1 MHVYG
6 EISGRL
12 STEGQ
17 LSGRLAAD
25 GQLSGELT
33 IPAQILPPEYEGAYT
48 FTPTE
53 ETQTAATADLMMTDD
68 ITIEPIPEEYIIP
81 TGSVSISHNG
91 THDVTE
97 YAEAVVDVQPE
108 LQTKEVTIDSAGT
121 ETVTPG
127 SGYYGLS
134 EVEITVPGAEF
145 NFVVPQHGAF
155 DIDINENGLIAAAY
169 QAMENVEIVAVS
181 GFAAAGAT
189 AGIYVDQ
196 GDTLQL
202 PVQAGAT
209 VTPSESQQVAV
220 PKGKWTTGAV
230 LVDPIP
236 VEYMIFIVN
245 LSYNSTTQ
253 KWTPAETYAEIS
265 AAKAAGK
272 TIVVRTDSTYGGEC
286 SAEGAFRGTDFIY
299 WTRAWLQGTITETEY
314 TFTSGG
320 LSITDG
326 PYLYN
331 DTSGA
336 SLNSSAQMLNGVS
349 AYAGGVK
356 YTGDI
361 PTKTLSD
368 LTASGAVVTVP
379 SGYYASQVTKS
390 VAAGTAGTPVATK
403 GAVSNHAIAIT
414 PSVTNVTGYITGGTK
429 TGTAVSVT
437 ASELVSGTYTVDSSG
452 TKDVTNYASVDV
464 PSGTEGSTYA
474 NIYYDGQFAD
484 IDIAVR
490 LDGGW
495 FDTDYYGGILSYSAV
510 PANTT
515 ITPTESQQ
523 TVGGPD
529 YLMED
534 VVTIAAIPSSYV
546 GSGIT
551 RRDSTHLSASG
562 ATISVPAGYY
572 ENNASKA
579 VASGTEG
586 TPTASK
592 GAVNNHAITVTPQVT
607 NAAGYIS
614 GGTHSGTG
622 VSVSAS
628 ELVSGTKSITA
639 NGTGI
644 DVTNYAQVDV
654 AVPSGSPS
662 LQTKSKTYT
671 PTTSQQSETISP
683 DAGYDGLSAVNVTV
697 NAIPGEYIIPTG
709 NKAITAAGNNIDVA
723 AYATVSVAAGS
734 AGTPTATKGTVS
746 NHAIQI
752 TPSVVNTA
760 GYITG
765 GTKTGT
771 AVTVQASEL
780 VSGSET
786 KTANGTYDV
795 TNLAELI
802 VNVSGGGGSSNWT
815 LLGTKD
821 CGTISTSST
830 TAATI
835 NKDFTVSDVG
845 DYDLLVVETSVNTKT
860 NGRHAATARLIW
872 LTAGSAIG
880 TKNGATIAT
889 ATWNVKLSSNGTA
902 TSRASTTPRGVY
914 PYSCTLSTSGGV
926 TSAAIVM
933 YSCYNSTQTG
943 TINGAYTARVYGVKL
958 YDLIGG

>member
-12 STEGQ
+12 SIEGQ
-17 LSGRLAAD
+17 LSGRLAAE
-25 GQLSGELT
+25 GQLAGELT
-33 IPAQILPPEYEGAYT
+33 IPAQILPPAYAGAYT

-53 ETQTAATADLMMTDD
+53 ETQTAATADLMLTDD

-81 TGSVSISHNG
+81 AGSTNINQNG

-97 YAEAVVDVQPE
+97 YAEAIVNVQPA
-108 LQTKEVTIDSAGT
+108 LQAKAVTIDSAGT

-134 EVEITVPGAEF
+134 EVDVTVPGGQILRMTGLTTYPEISIS
-145 NFVVPQHGAF
+145 
-155 DIDINENGLIAAAY
+155 DDGLIRAFVNDALTVFPVSEAGWLEAEQDGTTVY
-169 QAMENVEIVAVS
+169 IAVDE
-181 GFAAAGAT
+181 
-189 AGIYVDQ
+189 YK
-196 GDTLQL
+196 QL

-209 VTPSESQQVAV
+209 VAPSESQQVAV

-230 LVDPIP
+230 NVGAIP
-236 VEYMIFIVN
+236 SNYIGSGIYRADADDVVFYENDLEVVVADGYYDEVVV
-245 LSYNSTTQ
+245 
-253 KWTPAETYAEIS
+253 
-265 AAKAAGK
+265 K
-272 TIVVRTDSTYGGEC
+272 TI
-286 SAEGAFRGTDFIY
+286 
-299 WTRAWLQGTITETEY
+299 
-314 TFTSGG
+314 
-320 LSITDG
+320 
-326 PYLYN
+326 
-331 DTSGA
+331 
-336 SLNSSAQMLNGVS
+336 
-349 AYAGGVK
+349 
-356 YTGDI
+356 
-361 PTKTLSD
+361 
-368 LTASGAVVTVP
+368 P
-379 SGYYASQVTKS
+379 S
-390 VAAGTAGTPVATK
+390 GTAGTPVATK

-414 PSVTNVTGYITGGTK
+414 PSVTNSTGYITGGTK
-429 TGTAVSVT
+429 TGTPVSVS
-437 ASELVSGTYTVDSSG
+437 AAELVSGTYTVDSSG
-452 TKDVTNYASVDV
+452 TKDVTNYASVSV
-464 PSGTEGSTYA
+464 PSGLQGSTYA
-474 NIYYDGQFAD
+474 NVYYDGQFAD
-484 IDIAVR
+484 IDFAVR

-495 FDTDYYGGILSYSAV
+495 FDTDYYGGVISYHAI
-510 PANTT
+510 PAQTT
-515 ITPTESQQ
+515 ITPSESQQ
-523 TVGGPD
+523 TIGGPD
-529 YLMED
+529 YMMED
-534 VVTIAAIPSSYV
+534 AVTIAAIPSSYV

-562 ATISVPAGYY
+562 ATISVPSGYY

-586 TPTASK
+586 TPTATK
-592 GAVNNHAITVTPQVT
+592 GAVNNHAITVTPSVT

-614 GGTHSGTG
+614 GGTHNGTG
-622 VSVSAS
+622 VNVSAS

-644 DVTNYAQVDV
+644 DVTNYAEVDV
-654 AVPSGSPS
+654 AVPSSAPA
-662 LQTKSKTYT
+662 LQAKSKTYT
-671 PTTSQQSETISP
+671 PTTSQQSETISA
-683 DAGYDGLSAVNVTV
+683 DNGYDGLSAVNITV

-709 NKAITAAGNNIDVA
+709 NKAITAAGNDIDVA

-734 AGTPTATKGTVS
+734 AGTPSATKGAVS

-760 GYITG
+760 GYIAG

-872 LTAGSAIG
+872 LTASSAIG

-889 ATWNVKLSSNGTA
+889 ATWNAKLSSTGTA